1 MSLIPVVMPE
11 GWVPPAETPA
21 SAALRAARRAEEG
34 SMVGRRVPWLGHA
47 LLCLVAVVSLV
58 PVLWMYLGSLH
69 SNGQLFSPALFSPLM
84 TLVNYHTVGLQ
95 LPVVELFW
103 HTAAIAVLVA
113 IAQLFTGIL
122 AAYAF
127 ANWRFPGQWVLFL
140 LFIGT
145 WLVPFQVTMLPN
157 YVFLAHLNLLNS
169 IWGVV
174 IPQLSS
180 AFAVLLL
187 RQHLRAFPHELMEAA
202 RIDGLNSWSTLWR
215 VVVPNLTPALAALGI
230 LLFVEAW
237 NGYFWP
243 LVVYRD
249 LTESVLQLGL
259 QTFLSQEATNYG
271 ALMAAAGLACIPTLA
286 LYIVLQR
293 RVVNA
298 FVRSGLR

>member
-1 MSLIPVVMPE
+1 
-11 GWVPPAETPA
+11 
-21 SAALRAARRAEEG
+21 
-34 SMVGRRVPWLGHA
+34 MVGRRVPWLGHG

-69 SNGQLFSPALFSPLM
+69 TNGQLFGPGLFSPLM
-84 TLVNYHTVGLQ
+84 TIVNYRTVGRE
-95 LPVVELFW
+95 LPLLELFW
-103 HTAAIAVLVA
+103 HTTVIAVL
-113 IAQLFTGIL
+113 IALSQLLTGLL

-127 ANWRFPGQWVLFL
+127 ATWRFRGQWVLFL

-174 IPQLSS
+174 VPQLSS

-187 RQHLRAFPHELMEAA
+187 RQHLRAFPNELLESA
-202 RIDGLNSWSTLWR
+202 RIDGLNSWSTLWQ
-215 VVVPNLTPALAALGI
+215 VVVPNLSPALAALGI

-243 LVVYRD
+243 LIVYRD
-249 LTESVLQLGL
+249 LAHSVLQLGL

-271 ALMAAAGLACIPTLA
+271 ALMAAAGLACLPTLA